1 MDPSVSKELSGK
13 VALVTGGTRGLGRE
27 IAFGLARAG
36 ASVVVASRK
45 ADACTQVAAEIAE
58 ATGVATLGQP
68 CHVGK
73 WPEVG
78 DLVEAV
84 YERFGQLDVLV
95 NNAGMSPL
103 YGSLGALSEELFDK
117 TLAVNLKGPF
127 RLATLAGERMAQ
139 ADGGS
144 IINISSTGAVKP
156 DPISLPYAVAKAGL
170 NAATLGMARAF
181 GPKVRVNAIMPGPFL
196 TDVSESWDMPA
207 MQAWVDTFALRRFGQ
222 PGEIVGAVLYFA
234 SDWSSYTTGAI
245 LSIHGGET

>member
-58 ATGVATLGQP
+58 ATGVATLGQQ

-73 WPEVG
+73 WSEVS
-78 DLVEAV
+78 DLTEAV
-84 YERFGQLDVLV
+84 YDRFGQLDVLV

-139 ADGGS
+139 ADGGAV
-144 IINISSTGAVKP
+144 IHISST
-156 DPISLPYAVAKAGL
+156 
-170 NAATLGMARAF
+170 
-181 GPKVRVNAIMPGPFL
+181 
-196 TDVSESWDMPA
+196 
-207 MQAWVDTFALRRFGQ
+207 
-222 PGEIVGAVLYFA
+222 
-234 SDWSSYTTGAI
+234 
-245 LSIHGGET
+245 